1 MSKNF
6 STINYEGTNGWK
18 VNSIVSDATEFETVS
33 GVPTSFSD
41 SGLPIASYEE
51 GQYVID
57 GSTIVTPA
65 SANWDNLT
73 TSSGYFIQRYGFDRK
88 ENKYMSAIRN
98 NSQPK
103 PQEILYGSSV
113 SGIKGYLATVQLS
126 TDSTTDPNG
135 KKELFAVSSNYVESA
150 Y

>member
-1 MSKNF
+1 
-6 STINYEGTNGWK
+6 
-18 VNSIVSDATEFETVS
+18 
-33 GVPTSFSD
+33 
-41 SGLPIASYEE
+41 
-51 GQYVID
+51 
-57 GSTIVTPA
+57 
-65 SANWDNLT
+65 
-73 TSSGYFIQRYGFDRK
+73 
-88 ENKYMSAIRN
+88 MSAIRN